1 MAKTSPGCVIRRYHT
16 HARVRACPFLLGSRC
31 KLTTSLSNALGAS
44 RFFCTQR
51 RIAFNSMLV
60 DTLLSFVD
68 DPEHRVSS
76 AALSSL
82 VDVAERGSAKVVCA
96 ILQYLSN
103 PYRVD
108 AVSIKLLGKTAPVG
122 HAQALE
128 LLVRCLGAPGSA
140 GDAALEVLGNIAV
153 RGDVATLDGVL
164 LQLEVGDLRTK
175 ARAIAAMPLVN
186 HYGDQN
192 ALGKLRNLVSHRS
205 WHVRVAAVKS
215 LRSISQPD
223 MGEEQAIPALLMCLQ
238 GDSEEVV
245 RICALDA
252 LSVCAQQFDLPTL
265 KLLVNCVTDSNLL
278 VRRRAAI
285 LLARWSLAPTH
296 TDDSAAISKA
306 SEAAAAEVTKA
317 GSKDGVL
324 LPGTKSKAQKAAAE
338 AGATAAA
345 DAQRERKEHRQNL
358 LSIVTQMLM
367 HHVRCSDSRT
377 RAAAAWSL
385 GMLSC
390 CGSCADAGSVSSNL
404 MQALQGATAISKP
417 FDDMRIHSGDL
428 AQSGVHMELAVTFES
443 IFLLCDADDVEQ
455 LLCMVSLPK
464 MIKHCVEA
472 LAELSR
478 DLLENATHNARPS
491 EPHKCLGG
499 QNPTN
504 APMHLFGNTSAE
516 HLREIILSRL
526 IVLLEPST
534 IVDEAKASKSS
545 KSSKSSKLSAADM
558 AEKKGALQK
567 AAARRWMAVLAMR
580 RCALEALARHVHAVG
595 ATEANESEKL
605 GAGAGASRGSGG
617 GGANVRAHSCLF
629 GNEHPLFEGLGAGGK
644 RLKSTILPV
653 LVSLIQVEQDPL
665 VRRATTSLLLELFPA
680 GARGDSI
687 NDANERRQQV
697 TGTVLDSIVARIQD
711 MMQEDIQD
719 QQLRATAAKEE
730 KKEEQ
735 EKQNAVAWGSKK
747 WGAEG
752 LQKESGK
759 GKAKVKSEK
768 QIARD
773 RLSMQ
778 AYVRLLGDFG
788 ALTEYDLF
796 ESALDKTMTGK
807 QSLLLQALTASHPNF
822 KVGTADNEEGT
833 ADNEHVLMRLL
844 DPVPI
849 ANSCYNFPPIRNL
862 AVRALGIAMRGQP
875 TAKSAESVLRVLTE
889 GIDADS
895 LVVVLAA
902 LLRMERLHEFSDV
915 IDWPRHLRRIA
926 QFLGHKDMA
935 VQAMAQQVLHNQ
947 MHLRDSFIACT
958 AEQVLHNQMHL
969 RHSHQPAIQDAL
981 VTQLGCSSSL
991 TRSRALGLLTSGHQ
1005 AKSINTSAVL
1015 TEAVTSCLYDHDT
1028 IVRSQAHDLL
1038 KLLTTATLANSRH
1051 RDSHFVDVGP
1061 PVAGGGLEGEGEGE
1075 VKADVEAIQA
1085 ALAASKELGDDGRS
1099 SAAAAKLTATVDPL
1113 HPQQQQWDPM
1123 CVMIEGKPT
1132 RWSELMKEPPGER
1145 ATVAAKKHWIGSLL
1159 TMKIFDQTSVA
1170 AVTEKLGASEHWSV
1184 RRSAVEYLLCA
1195 LKAPPPP
1202 GAETSSAQSLQPAL
1216 AAVDNEEAERSN
1228 PVGWENEAE
1237 TARTALA
1244 YLQSEDAGVRNSAAA
1259 MLATLLPSGKGAREA
1274 ILEQDSL
1281 EILLSDTRARHL
1293 CFKVFSSDGSMRE
1306 KCQQALKD
1314 HSISVRRS
1322 ATGSMWALHANDPP
1336 SKALDMLLVCSRD
1349 PDLSV
1354 GASAMDLWQKQDMT
1368 ACDPV
1373 WRAAAVEKLS
1383 KHARHQREMGAS
1395 RAIAVRG
1402 LLALVHKGDVKVAA
1416 LMLVLLEDASV
1427 QVREAAADVLVEVAD
1442 PTSDIVGHLIDVVE
1456 RHVSDWNPPRR
1467 DGAERE
1473 IQAAAFW
1480 VLSRLQPQFSQ
1491 IPDHVRS
1498 CGNRRIIQFLWGNA
1512 DNERELIRQ
1521 EDLKVWVRE
1530 TLAAGDSLI
1539 VKVRRAIAEGRWED
1553 ARNDANA
1560 AMAEYL
1566 LAKSKGSHPAIFER
1580 ILMVDGIFSD
1590 IANFRG
1596 RTFERA
1602 IDTKIQ
1608 AVDQSWVTPSDAIDN
1623 EGWTRLHYF
1632 SRWNM
1637 PV

>member
-1 MAKTSPGCVIRRYHT
+1 M
-16 HARVRACPFLLGSRC
+16 HAHVRARPFLLSSRELQTDDKRVEYSRC
-31 KLTTSLSNALGAS
+31 ITIF
-44 RFFCTQR
+44 RTQR

-82 VDVAERGSAKVVCA
+82 VDVSERGSVKVVCA
-96 ILQYLSN
+96 ILRYLSN
-103 PYRVD
+103 PDRVD

-122 HAQALE
+122 CAPALE

-153 RGDVATLDGVL
+153 RGDIATLNGVL

-175 ARAIAAMPLVN
+175 ARAIAAMPLVT

-252 LSVCAQQFDLPTL
+252 LSVCAQRFDLPTL

-317 GSKDGVL
+317 GTKDGVL
-324 LPGTKSKAQKAAAE
+324 LPGTKSRAQKAAAE
-338 AGATAAA
+338 AGASAAA
-345 DAQRERKEHRQNL
+345 DAQRERKEYRQNL
-358 LSIVTQMLM
+358 LTIVTQMLM
-367 HHVRCSDSRT
+367 HHVRCSDGRT
-377 RAAAAWSL
+377 SAAAAWSL

-390 CGSCADAGSVSSNL
+390 CGSCAAAGSVSSNL
-404 MQALQGATAISKP
+404 MQALHGATAVSKP
-417 FDDMRIHSGDL
+417 FDDMRIHSEDL
-428 AQSGVHMELAVTFES
+428 AESGVHVELAVTFES

-455 LLCMVSLPK
+455 LLCMVSLPT

-478 DLLENATHNARPS
+478 DLLKNATQNA
-491 EPHKCLGG
+491 KLGG

-516 HLREIILSRL
+516 HLRDLIQSRL
-526 IVLLEPST
+526 IALLEPSK

-545 KSSKSSKLSAADM
+545 KSSNISAADM

-580 RCALEALARHVHAVG
+580 RCALEALARHVLAVG
-595 ATEANESEKL
+595 ANEASESEKL
-605 GAGAGASRGSGG
+605 GAGSGASRGGHG
-617 GGANVRAHSCLF
+617 GGANVRAHSRLF

-644 RLKSTILPV
+644 RLKNTILPV

-665 VRRATTSLLLELFPA
+665 VRRATTSLLLELYPA
-680 GARGDSI
+680 GARGDSTL
-687 NDANERRQQV
+687 DANERRQQM

-719 QQLRATAAKEE
+719 QQLRATVAKEE

-735 EKQNAVAWGSKK
+735 KKQNAVAWGTQK

-752 LQKESGK
+752 SKKESGN
-759 GKAKVKSEK
+759 GKVKVKSEE

-796 ESALDKTMTGK
+796 ESALDKTMTGRP
-807 QSLLLQALTASHPNF
+807 SLLLQALTASLPNI
-822 KVGTADNEEGT
+822 KVGTSDKEDGT

-844 DPVPI
+844 DTVAI
-849 ANSCYNFPPIRNL
+849 ANSCYNFAPIRNL

-875 TAKSAESVLRVLTE
+875 TAKSAELLLRVLTE

-895 LVVVLAA
+895 LIVVLAA

-926 QFLGHKDMA
+926 QFLGHSHMA
-935 VQAMAQQVLHNQ
+935 VQAMAEQVLHNQ

-958 AEQVLHNQMHL
+958 AEQMLHNQMHL
-969 RHSHQPAIQDAL
+969 RQTHQPEIQDAL
-981 VTQLGCSSSL
+981 VTQLRCSSSL
-991 TRSRALGLLTSGHQ
+991 TRSRALGLLTSGHH
-1005 AKSINTSAVL
+1005 AKSINISAVL

-1038 KLLTTATLANSRH
+1038 KLLTTATPASSKH
-1051 RDSHFVDVGP
+1051 RDSNFFYVGP
-1061 PVAGGGLEGEGEGE
+1061 AVAGGGLEGEGEGE
-1075 VKADVEAIQA
+1075 VKADLEASQA
-1085 ALAASKELGDDGRS
+1085 ALAASKEVGEDGRG
-1099 SAAAAKLTATVDPL
+1099 SAAATWTATVDTL

-1184 RRSAVEYLLCA
+1184 RRSAVEYLHCA

-1202 GAETSSAQSLQPAL
+1202 RAETTGAQSLQASAL
-1216 AAVDNEEAERSN
+1216 AAVDNEEAERSM

-1244 YLQSEDAGVRNSAAA
+1244 YLKSEDAGVRNSAAA

-1281 EILLSDTRARHL
+1281 EILLSDTRARQL
-1293 CFKVFSSDGSMRE
+1293 CFKAFSSDGSMLE
-1306 KCQQALKD
+1306 KCQHALKD
-1314 HSISVRRS
+1314 DSILVRRS
-1322 ATGSMWALHANDPP
+1322 ATGSMWALGASDPR

-1354 GASAMDLWQKQDMT
+1354 GASAMDLWQKQNMA
-1368 ACDPV
+1368 ACDHA

-1395 RAIAVRG
+1395 RAVAVRA
-1402 LLALVHKGDVKVAA
+1402 LLALVHKGDAKVAA
-1416 LMLVLLEDASV
+1416 MMLDLLEDASV

-1480 VLSRLQPQFSQ
+1480 VLSRLEPHFSK
-1491 IPDHVRS
+1491 IPDHIRS
-1498 CGNRRIIQFLWGNA
+1498 CGNRRIIEFLWGNA
-1512 DNERELIRQ
+1512 DIERELIRQ
-1521 EDLKVWVRE
+1521 KDLRVWVRE

-1539 VKVRRAIAEGRWED
+1539 VKVRRAISEGRWED

-1580 ILMVDGIFSD
+1580 ILMMDGIFSD

-1608 AVDQSWVTPSDAIDN
+1608 AVDQSWVPPSDAIDN

-1632 SRWNM
+1632 SRWDM